1 MGAFLEHLGA
11 ECSQQLTRAWFRI
24 EQANY
29 DRFLAKGLSF
39 EEQRRERL
47 REFLPLVGIAVPR
60 TNGELDELFAKY
72 LQSYEEAWTAFPEAV
87 TTVRVVRAMGLPVAV
102 VTNGNHNQQSSK
114 ISRIGLE
121 GLLDGIFSSELMNHA
136 KPEPEAFTAPCQSLN
151 VLPSETLY
159 VGDNYRVDVE
169 GARNAGLRALHLDRE
184 GPKRERTIQSLAEL
198 PSLLAESM
206 RFDQSAL
213 LARPGRP

>member
-11 ECSQQLTRAWFRI
+11 ECSQQLTRAWSRI

-29 DRFLAKGLSF
+29 DRFLAKELSF

-47 REFLPLVGIAVPR
+47 REFLPLVGAAVPR
-60 TNGELDELFAKY
+60 TNGELDELFARY
-72 LQSYEEAWTAFPEAV
+72 LQSYEEAWTAFPDAI
-87 TTVRVVRAMGLPVAV
+87 TTVRYVRAMGLPIAV
-102 VTNGNHNQQSSK
+102 VTNGNHNQQSLK

-136 KPEPEAFTAPCQSLN
+136 KPEPEAFTTPCQILD
-151 VLPSETLY
+151 VPPSVALY
-159 VGDNYRVDVE
+159 VGDNYTVDVE
-169 GARNAGLRALHLDRE
+169 GARNAGLQALHLDRE

-198 PSLLAESM
+198 PSLLAECTRSE
-206 RFDQSAL
+206 QSAL
-213 LARPGRP
+213 LARADRP